1 MSCSTG
7 SSSRFNAI
15 GERHNA
21 DIHAFIDGIEEVKDR
36 LTKARVRTHTQALLT
51 GMPTIIILCRCQIYL
66 LSSLGGLINS
76 MCVSGPR
83 TSSYFPFQQSA
94 RTHRRN
100 SRLIRFDNAQVR
112 ADLVISFIPK
122 KTSL

>member
-7 SSSRFNAI
+7 SSSRFNAN

-51 GMPTIIILCRCQIYL
+51 RLVVEGVYNNNPLSLSNLPSL
-66 LSSLGGLINS
+66 LFG
-76 MCVSGPR
+76 
-83 TSSYFPFQQSA
+83 
-94 RTHRRN
+94 
-100 SRLIRFDNAQVR
+100 
-112 ADLVISFIPK
+112 
-122 KTSL
+122 